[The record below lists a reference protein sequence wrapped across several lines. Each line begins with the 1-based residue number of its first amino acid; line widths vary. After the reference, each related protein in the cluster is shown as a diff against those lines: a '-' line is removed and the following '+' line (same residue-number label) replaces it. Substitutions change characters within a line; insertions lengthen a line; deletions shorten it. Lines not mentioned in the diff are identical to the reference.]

1 MIANFQIFLANAL
14 KRNLH
19 NIWSI
24 LIQVYWFDTWVNVQ
38 AHSEFAKQWH
48 QDGSNLYSYWFWF
61 ALCYSPRGQGIEP
74 ESSGGYTPR
83 ERGRTRER
91 RPRER
96 SGGILDIGFDGLL
109 DQPRRGG
116 ASQVP
121 PGLQYQPS

>member
-1 MIANFQIFLANAL
+1 MYKF
-14 KRNLH
+14 
-19 NIWSI
+19 I
-24 LIQVYWFDTWVNVQ
+24 LILINDDTKTNPTYI
-38 AHSEFAKQWH
+38 HIDF
-48 QDGSNLYSYWFWF
+48 GLLF
-61 ALCYSPRGQGIEP
+61 YSPRGQGIEP

-121 PGLQYQPS
+121 HGLQYQPS